1 MPTDYQSLIERL
13 EGSIHGEMYVRDLRM
28 DAASALRSLVA
39 ENNDCKSNV
48 DRALEVIKQFRDE
61 RDALR
66 AENAELRFSLEREFG
81 AGWEDMDAACV
92 FVAHRERD
100 AYLAERDALR
110 QRLEAAE
117 KDAERYRG
125 IRDNIGATDE
135 RIDALLLK
143 YPLDAAYRGERKP

>member
-1 MPTDYQSLIERL
+1 MTDPHGTTDYTALIERL

-39 ENNDCKSNV
+39 ERDDYRSNA
-48 DRALEVIKQFRDE
+48 DRALEVIKQFHD
-61 RDALR
+61 
-66 AENAELRFSLEREFG
+66 
-81 AGWEDMDAACV
+81 
-92 FVAHRERD
+92 
-100 AYLAERDALR
+100 ERDALR

-143 YPLDAAYRGERKP
+143 YPLDAAYRGEHKP